1 MDCIVPGVASPLRL
15 GRMAGGALSAYTVVG
30 FSWKAVWVYLWGWN
44 RGHNRGSWEGRTPH
58 TRCCTRFHPP
68 GLTEGLHKSVL
79 GRGEGGCEADKKDQG
94 IKRFPLHPTR
104 FLALFGPKIKG
115 PIRAQFR
122 RGTSQCPGELKR

>member
-79 GRGEGGCEADKKDQG
+79 GRGEGGCEAE
-94 IKRFPLHPTR
+94 
-104 FLALFGPKIKG
+104 
-115 PIRAQFR
+115 
-122 RGTSQCPGELKR
+122 GELLYLSVTSYHWVFLLVLGWT